1 MSNDSTSPGT
11 AAEGGATAVQTH
23 FKPGQGMICRI
34 ESIEPGGYGA
44 VVVSG
49 KLPPSSDPS
58 QPPLKA
64 FVPSTEPLEIGQ
76 NVPATFVCMHNNR
89 ALMTFAFM
97 LGTTETIQLST
108 ASDEDNAF
116 SIWVD
121 SYPPNQRVRRA
132 IDLFMPSISG
142 KLLHEMKCSACDP
155 RQLLADLELA
165 NFTGCIKARSEEKKS
180 RSAMVIYNGRI
191 VGAIYGK
198 KDAQEPYPVDR
209 AYKMLGED
217 LLEPDTMLTVY
228 ELPDGVVLSMAAL
241 FLGVPITK
249 DANKGSADYL
259 DHAIVSMKLAGETG
273 CVTITETEDEPNLT
287 ILFIHQGM
295 MVGCYEVR
303 GQTFNEDCSEVIK
316 QAKDKNNAVI
326 DAHILP
332 VHLTSGAVSFGF
344 KLSNTFAPEA

>member
-1 MSNDSTSPGT
+1 MSDHSSTPGMP
-11 AAEGGATAVQTH
+11 ATEDVSTVTTH

-49 KLPPSSDPS
+49 KLPPSADSS
-58 QPPLKA
+58 QPALKA

-142 KLLHEMKCSACDP
+142 KLLHEMECSSCDP
-155 RQLLADLELA
+155 KQLLSDLELA

-180 RSAMVIYNGRI
+180 RSAMVIYNGRV

-228 ELPDGVVLSMAAL
+228 ELPEGVVLSMAAL
-241 FLGVPITK
+241 FLGVPIAK
-249 DANKGSADYL
+249 DANKGPADYL

-273 CVTITETEDEPNLT
+273 CITINETDGEANLS
-287 ILFIHQGM
+287 ILFVFEGM
-295 MVGCYEVR
+295 IVGCYKIRE
-303 GQTFNEDCSEVIK
+303 QAFNEDCSEVIK
-316 QAKDKNNAVI
+316 ETKEKNNATI

-344 KLSNTFAPEA
+344 KLTNTIAL

>member
-1 MSNDSTSPGT
+1 MSDPSHITSY
-11 AAEGGATAVQTH
+11 
-23 FKPGQGMICRI
+23 KPGQGVICRI

-49 KLPPSSDPS
+49 KLPPPADSTAEQAPM
-58 QPPLKA
+58 KA

-108 ASDEDNAF
+108 APDEENAF

-121 SYPPNQRVRRA
+121 SYPTNQKVRRA
-132 IDLFMPSISG
+132 IDLFMPSVSG
-142 KLLHEMKCSACDP
+142 KLLHELQCANCDAKK
-155 RQLLADLELA
+155 LLTDLELA

-180 RSAMVIYNGRI
+180 RSAMVIINGRI

-198 KDAQEPYPVDR
+198 KDAQETYPVDK
-209 AYKMLGED
+209 ATKMIGID
-217 LLEPDTMLTVY
+217 LLEPETMLTVY
-228 ELPDGVVLSMAAL
+228 ELPEGVVLSMAAL

-249 DANKGSADYL
+249 DPGKSPADYL

-273 CVTITETEDEPNLT
+273 CITIAQDSDLIST
-287 ILFIHQGM
+287 ILFIHEGAMAGAYKIREQS
-295 MVGCYEVR
+295 YS
-303 GQTFNEDCSEVIK
+303 EDSSAAIQETK
-316 QAKDKNNAVI
+316 EKNSAVI

-332 VHLTSGAVSFGF
+332 VHLLSESVSFGY
-344 KLSNTFAPEA
+344 KLTRAIA